1 MNNIITL
8 TVNPVIDKTT
18 TVDGMEPN
26 RKLRCTA
33 PIYFP
38 GGGGINVSRALQNLG
53 GRSTALYLAGG
64 ASGVHMKGLMEVRG
78 IEQIVVSQEGR
89 TRENLSVTDTKHK
102 LQYRFG
108 VPGAFVKESEW
119 KESLRLIETQVNDG
133 DYIVASGKLPPGVPT
148 TYFAQVAAI
157 ANKKKALLI
166 LDTKGDELKEAVKAP
181 IFLLKPNLGEF
192 SSLLDK
198 SYIDFSELE
207 NLAIRFMATHS
218 CHIIVVSMGAK
229 GALMVFMDQC
239 IFIPAPM
246 VLQKNRIGAGDSMV
260 AGMTLGL
267 VEGLSFLEMAQYG
280 VACGTAATMT
290 SDGELCKKADVDALY
305 SWVKKH
311 TKLGKKTQ
319 EKS

>member
-1 MNNIITL
+1 MNKIITL

-18 TVDGMEPN
+18 SVDGVVPN

-38 GGGGINVSRALQNLG
+38 GGGGINVSRAVQNLG
-53 GRSTALYLAGG
+53 GRSTAIYLAGG
-64 ASGVHMKGLMEVRG
+64 ATGVHMQALMEERG
-78 IEQIVVSQEGR
+78 IEQKVVSQEGR
-89 TRENLSVTDTKHK
+89 TRENLSVWDTKHK

-108 VPGAFVKESEW
+108 VPGASVMEREW
-119 KESLRLIETQVNDG
+119 KESLRLIETQLNDG

-157 ANKKKALLI
+157 ANKKNALLI

-207 NLAIRFMATHS
+207 HLVIHFMATHS
-218 CHIIVVSMGAK
+218 CHIMVVSMGAK
-229 GALMVFMDQC
+229 GALLVFMDQC

-246 VLQKNRIGAGDSMV
+246 VPQKNKIGAGDSMV

-267 VEGLSFLEMAQYG
+267 VEGRSFLEMAQYG

-290 SDGELCKKADVDALY
+290 ADGELCKKGDVDELY
-305 SWVKKH
+305 SWVKSH
-311 TKLGKKTQ
+311 TKN
-319 EKS
+319 S